1 MYVATEGVG
10 EFDAASETPPPS
22 LDPLASIAPA
32 YPWKEAPPV
41 PAAAHL
47 YPRARPKPRRLR
59 GAIKGFAKLVLTI
72 AILGGV
78 AYTGWRVYSDRTA
91 DEMPAALQSYVDGD
105 GVPFKP
111 PFETVSLRLPAAAT
125 LGRDVSAPAQRWNAH
140 APVDGGGVDVISLDP
155 AKLRAVSG
163 TTDGLDT
170 VGLGIVAADLGAEIT
185 DVETVEVGGR
195 DVLEA
200 SAETKT
206 ARVKIGVV
214 AEGTNVLALVVT
226 SPEGSGPVLRA
237 VEQSL
242 SFERSKP

>member
-1 MYVATEGVG
+1 MYVATEGLG
-10 EFDAASETPPPS
+10 EFDAGGEAGRS
-22 LDPLASIAPA
+22 LDPLASIAPV

-47 YPRARPKPRRLR
+47 YPRARPKRRPIRRAVKRVAKFVLVV
-59 GAIKGFAKLVLTI
+59 AII
-72 AILGGV
+72 GGV
-78 AYTGWRVYSDRTA
+78 AYAGWRVYSERTG
-91 DEMPAALQSYVDGD
+91 DDLPAALQSYVDGD

-155 AKLRAVSG
+155 AKLRAVSS
-163 TTDGLDT
+163 TADELDT

-185 DVETVEVGGR
+185 DVETVEVGGL
-195 DVLEA
+195 DILEA

-237 VEQSL
+237 AEQSL
-242 SFERSKP
+242 SFAPPRP